1 VLTFSAQSDDLAVI
15 QKEITKDTAS
25 ALSRAAADGAF
36 AVREELPKK
45 FTLRNG
51 YVKRGIRYRKAY
63 PDRPVAEVYSRDA
76 FMTKQEDGGS
86 FSKGSHRF
94 AIPKAVRSSE
104 KSLVPRAKKP
114 RYILS
119 NKDRIFKVSKN
130 DARNPNPGTE
140 GIYMRIRNNKR
151 LKLLYLLS
159 GRRKYKPRWEFEET
173 VEETAMKGFHE
184 YMDRGV

>member
-1 VLTFSAQSDDLAVI
+1 MVVDTPNLNEL
-15 QKEITKDTAS
+15 KEEITRDTAK
-25 ALSRAAADGAF
+25 ALSKAAADAAL

-63 PDRPVAEVYSRDA
+63 PDRPFAEVYSRDA
-76 FMTKQEDGGS
+76 FMTKQEDGGA

-94 AIPKAVRSSE
+94 AIPKGVRSSE

-114 RYILS
+114 RYILN
-119 NKDRIFKVSKN
+119 NKDRIFKSSKN
-130 DARNPNPGTE
+130 DPRNPNPGTE

-151 LKLLYLLS
+151 LKLLYLLTGKKS
-159 GRRKYKPRWEFEET
+159 YKPHWEFEET
-173 VEETAMKGFHE
+173 VEKEAMKGFRE
-184 YMDRGV
+184 YMEWGV